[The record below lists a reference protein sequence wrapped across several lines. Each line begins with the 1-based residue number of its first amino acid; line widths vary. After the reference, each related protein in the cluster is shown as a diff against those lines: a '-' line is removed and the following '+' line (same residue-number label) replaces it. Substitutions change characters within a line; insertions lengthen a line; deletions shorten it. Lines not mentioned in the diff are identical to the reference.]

1 MQKEDFII
9 EDGVLLAYVGKSN
22 IEEMV
27 IPEGVVSAKDFLQQK
42 IEKPIKLTLQ
52 VLLFVARICFA
63 N

>member
-27 IPEGVVSAKDFLQQK
+27 IPEGVVSAEDFLQQK
-42 IEKPIKLTLQ
+42 IEKPIKLTLP
-52 VLLFVARICFA
+52 AGKI
-63 N
+63 